1 MENTDFAR
9 LLTIYL
15 SKYLP
20 GQRNVSENTIKSYR
34 DTFRLFLLFCKD
46 EKKILPSKLTMH
58 LITESFIHAFL
69 DWIEKGRNCG
79 ITTRNQRLAGIHAFI
94 RFVQMESPE
103 NLLAY
108 QKILHIPAKKGIH
121 KPMNYL
127 SPEGLSAVLA
137 ATDINT
143 RNGRRDLV
151 LLTLLYDSGARV
163 QELIDLHVRDIRI
176 ENPATV
182 TLFGKGRKVRCIPLM
197 TKTKSMLEAYLK
209 EQSLFQHPEK
219 LDFPVFVNNRHEKLT
234 RAGVAYIIQKYVT
247 SAKGHTDILFPEKIS
262 PHAFR
267 HTKAMHMLQANVN
280 LIYIRDFLG
289 HVNVTTTEIYAKA
302 DITAKREALEKSYIS
317 VTDKELPDWTED
329 KGLMNWLQSLCR

>member
-9 LLTIYL
+9 FLTTYL

-20 GQRNVSENTIKSYR
+20 GQRNLSENTIKSYR
-34 DTFRLFLLFCKD
+34 DTFRLFLIFCKD
-46 EKKILPSKLTMH
+46 VKNVVPSKLTMSMITDS
-58 LITESFIHAFL
+58 LINSFL
-69 DWIEKGRNCG
+69 DWIEKDRGCG

-103 NLLAY
+103 NLLIY
-108 QKILHIPAKKGIH
+108 QKILNIPVKRGIK

-127 SPEGLSAVLA
+127 SPEALSSILA
-137 ATDINT
+137 EPNINT

-163 QELIDLHVRDIRI
+163 QEIIELCVRDIRI

-182 TLFGKGRKVRCIPLM
+182 NLFGKGRKLRCIPLM
-197 TKTKSMLEAYLK
+197 SKTKSMLESYLK
-209 EQSLFQHPEK
+209 EHSLWQRPEK
-219 LDFPVFVNNRHEKLT
+219 LGSPIFFNNRHEKLT
-234 RAGVAYIIQKYVT
+234 RAGVSYIINKYMEN
-247 SAKGHTDILFPEKIS
+247 AKIHTDVLFPDTIS
-262 PHAFR
+262 PHVFR
-267 HTKAMHMLQANVN
+267 HSKAMHMLQANIN

-302 DITAKREALEKSYIS
+302 DAKAKREALEKAYIN
-317 VTDKELPDWTED
+317 VTDKELPDWTENKD
-329 KGLMNWLQSLCR
+329 LMNWLQALCN

>member
-1 MENTDFAR
+1 MENTDFAKF
-9 LLTIYL
+9 LTNYL

-34 DTFRLFLLFCKD
+34 DTFRLFLMFCKD
-46 EKKILPSKLTMH
+46 VQNIVPSKLTMTM
-58 LITESFIHAFL
+58 ITDSFITAFL
-69 DWIEKGRNCG
+69 DWIEKDRGCG
-79 ITTRNQRLAGIHAFI
+79 ITTRNQRLAGIHSFI

-103 NLLAY
+103 NLLVY
-108 QKILHIPAKKGIH
+108 QKILHIPVKKGVH

-127 SPEGLSAVLA
+127 SPEALSAILA
-137 ATDINT
+137 EPNINS

-163 QELIDLHVRDIRI
+163 QEIIDLRVRDIRI

-182 TLFGKGRKVRCIPLM
+182 NLFGKGRKIRCIPLM
-197 TKTKSMLEAYLK
+197 TKTKSMLESYLR
-209 EQSLFQHPEK
+209 EQSLWQRPEK
-219 LDFPVFVNNRHEKLT
+219 LDSPVFFNNRHEKLT
-234 RAGVAYIIQKYVT
+234 RAGVSYIINKYVEV
-247 SAKGHTDILFPEKIS
+247 AKTHTDALFPDTIS
-262 PHAFR
+262 PHVFR
-267 HTKAMHMLQANVN
+267 HSKAMHMLQANIN

-302 DITAKREALEKSYIS
+302 DAKAKREALEKAYVS

-329 KGLMNWLQSLCR
+329 KDLMNWLQALCN

>member
-9 LLTIYL
+9 LLTTYL

-34 DTFRLFLLFCKD
+34 DTFRLFLIFCRDK
-46 EKKILPSKLTMH
+46 ENLIPSKLSMRVITDS
-58 LITESFIHAFL
+58 LICSFL
-69 DWIEKGRNCG
+69 EWIEKERSCG

-94 RFVQMESPE
+94 RFAQTESPE
-103 NLLAY
+103 NLLMY
-108 QKILHIPAKKGIH
+108 QRILHIPAKKGAH

-127 SPEGLSAVLA
+127 LPEALCAVLSE
-137 ATDINT
+137 TDIYT
-143 RNGRRDLV
+143 RTGRRDLM

-163 QELIDLHVRDIRI
+163 QEIIDLRVRDVRI

-197 TKTKSMLEAYLK
+197 TKTKSMFESYLK
-209 EQSLFQHPEK
+209 EQSLWQQPEK
-219 LDFPVFVNNRHEKLT
+219 LDSPLFFNNRNEKLT
-234 RAGVAYIIQKYVT
+234 RAGISYIIDKYVK
-247 SAKGHTDILFPEKIS
+247 SAKSHTNTLFPDKIS
-262 PHAFR
+262 PHVFR
-267 HTKAMHMLQANVN
+267 HSKAMHMLQANIN

-302 DITAKREALEKSYIS
+302 DATAKRKALEKAYIS
-317 VTDKELPDWTED
+317 ITDKELPEWAED
-329 KGLMNWLQSLCR
+329 KGLMNWLQSLCH